1 MLTSI
6 FVNVILNDKKSCQND
21 KNTSHVQKTIKEK
34 TNKRKE
40 TKETKET
47 KEREGRNMNA
57 VGESPEGTKSQ
68 AWNQSGTDGEACRSI
83 PTDHQ
88 PDRKRRLFPIG
99 NTCPEAGTDLS
110 GSGGGYIQL
119 FGG

>member
-1 MLTSI
+1 MTRKVVKMTKI
-6 FVNVILNDKKSCQND
+6 QVMYRRQQKEQKEQKKQ
-21 KNTSHVQKTIKEK
+21 KNKRPTKEK
-34 TNKRKE
+34 
-40 TKETKET
+40 
-47 KEREGRNMNA
+47 EGRNMNA

-68 AWNQSGTDGEACRSI
+68 TWDQSGANGEACRSI

>member
-1 MLTSI
+1 MLYWVTRKVVKMTKI
-6 FVNVILNDKKSCQND
+6 QVMYRRQQKEQ
-21 KNTSHVQKTIKEK
+21 KNKRPTDQQRPTKEK
-34 TNKRKE
+34 
-40 TKETKET
+40 
-47 KEREGRNMNA
+47 EGRNINA

-68 AWNQSGTDGEACRSI
+68 TWDQSGANGEACRSI

>member
-1 MLTSI
+1 MTRKVVKMTKI
-6 FVNVILNDKKSCQND
+6 QVMYRRQQKKRP
-21 KNTSHVQKTIKEK
+21 TKEK
-34 TNKRKE
+34 KQKKQKKRNKRNKRKG
-40 TKETKET
+40 
-47 KEREGRNMNA
+47 REGRNMNA